1 MYRQA
6 RTHGVHVP
14 ERNTTRA
21 FQKCAD
27 GSASPVVVC
36 LKQWAVEQPH
46 WGDNWGDEAG
56 YEVDST
62 GQHARQLSVLDT
74 SDGMSMADACL
85 AYVREVSA
93 SCAVQLKLQRET
105 AMLHFELN
113 NVDQRCVPAL
123 QMKLERCATARACNT
138 PARDSLAH
146 HKACCQ

>member
-1 MYRQA
+1 M
-6 RTHGVHVP
+6 GVHVP
-14 ERNTTRA
+14 ERNTTGA

-46 WGDNWGDEAG
+46 WRD
-56 YEVDST
+56 EVDST
-62 GQHARQLSVLDT
+62 GQHARQMSVLDT

-85 AYVREVSA
+85 AYVCEVSA
-93 SCAVQLKLQRET
+93 SCTVQLKLQRET
-105 AMLHFELN
+105 TMLHFELN
-113 NVDQRCVPAL
+113 DVDQRCVPAL